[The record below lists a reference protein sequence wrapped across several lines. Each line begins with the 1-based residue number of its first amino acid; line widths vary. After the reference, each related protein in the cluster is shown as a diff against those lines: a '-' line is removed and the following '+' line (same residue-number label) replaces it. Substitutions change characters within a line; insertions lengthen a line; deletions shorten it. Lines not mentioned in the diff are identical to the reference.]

1 MLYSNLYFSA
11 DESLAMVA
19 PLPMPPDCPHWAYG
33 HDIGVL
39 PRIFEDD
46 ITLAVMERTLPEA
59 LRDSVAAQL
68 PPAARLDWHWRGA
81 PGEAMRADLRR
92 HLPAPD
98 RAAALLDDIG
108 TIASALAFLF
118 DTGTIGIRLRRL
130 DEAMCPRFHVDNL
143 PVRLVTTYAG
153 PGSEWLPEHAV
164 NRAGLGAPRADKPAI
179 VTDPAAIGRLGAG
192 DLALLKGDGW
202 IGNEGRGLVHRSPRP
217 VPGET
222 RLLLALDPG

>member
-1 MLYSNLYFSA
+1 
-11 DESLAMVA
+11 MVA
-19 PLPMPPDCPHWAYG
+19 PLPMTPDAPLPMTPDAPHWAYG
-33 HDIGVL
+33 DDIGVL
-39 PRIFEDD
+39 PRIFEDG
-46 ITLAVMERTLPEA
+46 ITLAVMERALPVN

-68 PPAARLDWHWRGA
+68 TADARLDWRWRGA
-81 PGEAMRADLRR
+81 PGEAMRADLRQR
-92 HLPAPD
+92 LPVPE

-118 DTGTIGIRLRRL
+118 DTATIGIRLRLL

-143 PVRLVTTYAG
+143 AVRLVTTYAG

-164 NRAGLGAPRADKPAI
+164 NRAGLGAPRADKPEI
-179 VTDPAAIGRLGAG
+179 VTDPAAIGRLGVG

-217 VPGET
+217 APGQR